1 MSGAPLPKPEFSRTV
16 LVEALRDHGG
26 AATRADATEAECDT
40 LAARFGV
47 LAVRALGF
55 EAEVAPWGPGGW
67 RVTGRVRA
75 GLTQTCVVTLEPVD
89 TELDEPF
96 ERFFAPPRRL
106 EEAQALLDDD
116 AEEEAEALG
125 PAIDLGEIAAETAA
139 LGLDPYPRR
148 ADAAFEGRVQ
158 GPPDAE
164 PLTDEAAR
172 PFARLSALKR
182 PGEEG

>member
-1 MSGAPLPKPEFSRTV
+1 MSGDPLPTPEFSRTV
-16 LVEALRDHGG
+16 LAEALRDHGG
-26 AATRADATEAECDT
+26 GAMSGHATVAECGA
-40 LAARFGV
+40 LASRFGIP
-47 LAVRALGF
+47 AVRGLGF
-55 EAEVAPWGPGGW
+55 EAEAAPWGPGGW

-106 EEAQALLDDD
+106 EEAQALLGDD
-116 AEEEAEALG
+116 AEEEAEPLG
-125 PAIDLGEIAAETAA
+125 TAIDLGEIAAETAA

-148 ADAAFEGRVQ
+148 ADAAFDGRVQ

-182 PGEEG
+182 PDGDG